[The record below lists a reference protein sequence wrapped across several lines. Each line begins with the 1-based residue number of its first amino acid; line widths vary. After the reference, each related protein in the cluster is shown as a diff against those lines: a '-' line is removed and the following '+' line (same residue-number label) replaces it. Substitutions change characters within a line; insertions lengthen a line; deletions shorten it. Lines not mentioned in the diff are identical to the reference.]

1 MAGQGLQA
9 VEVAGDPVVVEA
21 VCLPPVGTVH
31 AVTVTSVHAVTVP
44 SVHAVTVEG
53 AVGLVVV
60 EAGCRHQSGVA
71 VEVELGL
78 VVAEADHLT

>member
-9 VEVAGDPVVVEA
+9 VEVAGGPAVVEA
-21 VCLPPVGTVH
+21 GCLPPGGTVH

-44 SVHAVTVEG
+44 SVHAVTVQG

-60 EAGCRHQSGVA
+60 EAGCLPPSGVA
-71 VEVELGL
+71 VEVEVGL